1 MAGRKFADV
10 PKCSNFSSSQS
21 PGWDQE
27 EARKLVEESAY
38 LNPRPTLIFVRPAP
52 NLMPTVSYRDRE
64 NGSLASSAPP
74 QRRMG
79 RIKITEEEYKQ
90 FVGTEL
96 SRRRRK

>member
-52 NLMPTVSYRDRE
+52 NLIPTVSYRE
-64 NGSLASSAPP
+64 KMVHWLV
-74 QRRMG
+74 QRHH
-79 RIKITEEEYKQ
+79 KEEWDA
-90 FVGTEL
+90 
-96 SRRRRK
+96 